1 MPDRSTHMAVIGA
14 GPVGLAV
21 AKALLQ
27 HGIPY
32 EQLEADDD
40 LGGNGYHG
48 VYASAHLISSKQTTE
63 YADFP
68 MPAHYP
74 DFPSAPQML
83 DYLRAYAASF
93 GLRPHIQLCTKVVRC
108 WPLAGG
114 RWEVGLASGEPRVYK
129 GLLVGNG
136 HHWHKR
142 SPHYPGTFTGEHIY
156 CKDYQHPRQ
165 RAGKRGL
172 VIGGGNSACEVA
184 SEAARV
190 GRSCTISLRRGYWFL
205 PKTIFGLPLPELTPG
220 WTPVWAQRL
229 LLKILLQIVV
239 GSYES
244 YELPKPNHRIF
255 DVHPTLHSELLHS
268 VKHGRLRP
276 RPDVERFE
284 GHRVCFVDGT
294 AEAFD
299 TVVCATGLHLSFP
312 FLPPGL
318 VPAQGSTA
326 LLYGGCVLPDYKNL
340 YVVGTVQARDGFGP
354 LMTPAADLVGRL
366 IKWQERMALPIGLV
380 LKASGARPRQSHL
393 LGPHRALR
401 QMRRAKYTLPLLLWQ
416 ERQLRKRLNPTMP
429 PPLRQDGCVP
439 PTPEIQ
445 VF

>member
-1 MPDRSTHMAVIGA
+1 MTDRSTHMAVIGA

-40 LGGNGYHG
+40 LGGNWYHG

-93 GLRPHIQLCTKVVRC
+93 GLRPHIQLRTKVVRC

-114 RWEVGLASGEPRVYK
+114 RWEVGLASGEQRVYK
-129 GLLVGNG
+129 GLLVGDG
-136 HHWHKR
+136 HHLHKR
-142 SPHYPGTFTGEHIY
+142 SPHYPGTFTGEYIHR
-156 CKDYQHPRQ
+156 KDYQHPRQ
-165 RAGKRGL
+165 RTGKRVL
-172 VIGGGNSACEVA
+172 VIGGGNPACAVA

-190 GRSCTISLRRGYWFL
+190 GRSCTISLRRGDWFL

-220 WTPVWAQRL
+220 WTPGWAQRL

-239 GSYES
+239 GRYES
-244 YELPKPNHRIF
+244 YGLPKPNHRIF
-255 DVHPTLHSELLHS
+255 DVHPTFHSERLHA
-268 VKHGRLRP
+268 VKRGRLRP

-299 TVVCATGLHLSFP
+299 MVVCATGLPLSFP
-312 FLPPGL
+312 FLPPGF

-326 LLYGGCVLPDYKNL
+326 LLYGGCVLPDDKNL
-340 YVVGTVQARDGFGP
+340 YVVGTVQGRDGFGP
-354 LMTPAADLVGRL
+354 LMTSAADLVGRL

-380 LKASGARPRQSHL
+380 LKASGARPRRSHL